1 MFDFNA
7 SDNRYNHMPFASP
20 DAQGNAGEFCCILT
34 NGLWKLHR
42 FNGTRWKRLKT
53 GLPDDA
59 TECGP
64 TAELEDG
71 IWKISFIA
79 GGWDGD
85 RRFRLY
91 RMYGISGTPM
101 AQKFADVGYVRKDQV
116 VYAGRRGPII
126 IIEPER
132 KITLTLHGVEYL
144 YRVSYDPFRP
154 NRMLISGQYGGGEI
168 FSWTYQ
174 PGMKILN
181 NVTAD
186 GVAAY
191 KCAFYRDECFYAK
204 REARFEERRIVKAE
218 CLDITPL
225 AAADF
230 ITETEE
236 FTGNSNT
243 TAEFE

>member
-1 MFDFNA
+1 MFENFDG
-7 SDNRYNHMPFASP
+7 RYNHMPFAVM
-20 DAQGNAGEFCCILT
+20 NAGGEPEQFCCIK
-34 NGLWKLHR
+34 NGEFWKLCHYT
-42 FNGTRWKRLKT
+42 GSKWKRVKT
-53 GLPDDA
+53 GLPADA

-71 IWKISFIA
+71 LWKISFIA
-79 GGWDGD
+79 GGWEGD

-101 AQKFADVGYVRKDQV
+101 AQEFADVGYVRKDQV
-116 VYAGRRGPII
+116 VSAGRRGPIT

-154 NRMLISGQYGGGEI
+154 NRMLISGQYGRGEI

-174 PGMKILN
+174 PGMKLLN

-204 REARFEERRIVKAE
+204 REAGFEERRIVKAE